1 MWERDMILDI
11 HDYNIIIYV
20 YCIITSSECYNTEYC
35 QRTCES
41 MNQDEADLLDN
52 LETKYYAASR
62 PFGTKDMFG
71 QKQSCQTPTEKM
83 GMSLVCGIS
92 EKTLVK
98 RMYLKLGQKATNH
111 KHI

>member
-1 MWERDMILDI
+1 MYIVSEHHQNAIIL
-11 HDYNIIIYV
+11 
-20 YCIITSSECYNTEYC
+20 NTVKG
-35 QRTCES
+35 RVNP
-41 MNQDEADLLDN
+41 MNQDEADLFDN
-52 LETKYYAASR
+52 LWKRKYYAASR